1 MKFNFVFTIIVFF
14 ILVSF
19 SFSMNKKKNLK
30 CKDDINNATEAL
42 KKGSGGMTFGTM
54 TASCKLL
61 LI

>member
-1 MKFNFVFTIIVFF
+1 MKFNFVFSILVLF
-14 ILVSF
+14 ILACF

-54 TASCKLL
+54 TSSGKL
-61 LI
+61 